1 MIYWFNGFMVQH
13 DGGTVIVSK
22 ANVPPSQFDAEL
34 YTAQRILAAFPSR
47 LHNVWGCDG
56 VGYTVQRNRGE
67 VRVCLS
73 TVGPRQFRK
82 GWLALTGTVP
92 A

>member
-1 MIYWFNGFMVQH
+1 MIYRFNGFTVHH
-13 DGGTVIVSK
+13 DGGTVIVTK
-22 ANVPPSQFDAEL
+22 TGVTPDQFDAQL
-34 YTAQRILAAFPSR
+34 AQAHRIVAAFPSR

-56 VGYTVQRNRGE
+56 IGYGIQRNRGE
-67 VRVCLS
+67 VRVCVS

-82 GWLALTGTVP
+82 GWLVLTGTVP